1 MPDDDCDEVPD
12 DDEARDDSR
21 TRLMPWPGMIDD
33 DDDDACGE
41 CSVSCDVMSTG
52 TVVGVSH

>member
-1 MPDDDCDEVPD
+1 MPD

-21 TRLMPWPGMIDD
+21 TRLMPWPGMID

>member
-1 MPDDDCDEVPD
+1 MMTVMRPD

-33 DDDDACGE
+33 DGDEYGE
-41 CSVSCDVMSTG
+41 CSVSSLSCNVMSTG